1 MEEVIKIKTRIVVDA
16 ADPTFNYFKF
26 SDSEKLVIFHNL
38 LRCTDTDTLT
48 ILSKLIYIIL
58 TN

>member
-26 SDSEKLVIFHNL
+26 SDSEKLVNNL

>member
-1 MEEVIKIKTRIVVDA
+1 MDA
-16 ADPTFNYFKF
+16 ADPTFNHFKF
-26 SDSEKLVIFHNL
+26 SDSEKLVNNM

-48 ILSKLIYIIL
+48 VLSKLIYIIL